1 MYVDIQ
7 IPVQSRMLH
16 SFASVLLPMHS
27 LPSYLVE
34 GLLHS
39 LVLECIPLSQVTE
52 HADQPVQPLQ
62 FPSTN
67 KEQIYYKWNVNLYY
81 MCNIVKSNIWQ
92 NYCYPTHP
100 NTHTHTHTSTPP
112 PPIHNIGKV
121 IKNIGKLLYSSLR
134 TYIHIIPDSYRTK
147 RHSINRAVC

>member
-7 IPVQSRMLH
+7 IHVQSRMLH
-16 SFASVLLPMHS
+16 SIASVLLPMHS

-62 FPSTN
+62 FPST
-67 KEQIYYKWNVNLYY
+67 KTEHIYYK
-81 MCNIVKSNIWQ
+81 
-92 NYCYPTHP
+92 
-100 NTHTHTHTSTPP
+100 
-112 PPIHNIGKV
+112 
-121 IKNIGKLLYSSLR
+121 
-134 TYIHIIPDSYRTK
+134 
-147 RHSINRAVC
+147 